1 MKKLKILV
9 TGGAG
14 FLGVHLCKR
23 LLNEDHEVICLD
35 NFVSSNPTN
44 IENFKQYQNFTLIEH
59 DVILPIKLDVDQIY
73 NLACPASPER
83 YQKDPLHTTKTCV
96 LGALNML
103 DLATKCN
110 ATILQASTSEVYG
123 DPLIHPQP
131 ENYWG
136 NVNPIG
142 KRSCYDEGKRCAES
156 IFFDYQRKH
165 NTKIK
170 VMRIFNTYGPLMDP
184 LDGRVVINFIQQAL
198 QGKDLTIYGTG
209 HQSRSFCYIDD
220 LIEGMIRMMN
230 SEANTCGPINFG
242 NPEEYSVL
250 ELAEII
256 LKLTASSSKL
266 NFLPKP
272 PDDPQIRKPDISMAK
287 NNFKWEPK
295 TKLTDGLLDTIAYYK
310 SITNN

>member
-73 NLACPASPER
+73 NLACPASTER

-287 NNFKWEPK
+287 NNFNWEPK

-310 SITNN
+310 SIINN